1 MFLHWHHHYIIESC
15 LCYQSEQLLS
25 YEDDPSDIQHYT
37 VYTWLGRQIYHEIR
51 LPMTVFIPKKSKLAA
66 APVILLAQI
75 SANMTIIKQG
85 SLIHTTEMLPYKLL
99 KLSHTHYWN
108 ALIHITETLS
118 YIQVKC
124 SDTYKWNTLIHTTE
138 TLIHTTEMLS
148 FIQVKRS
155 HIPKRNALI
164 QVKRSH
170 THYWNTLIHTSET
183 LSFIPDRQTTVC
195 PYWQCP
201 VWCGG

>member
-1 MFLHWHHHYIIESC
+1 MLIFLYSFFMFLHWHHHYIIESC

-25 YEDDPSDIQHYT
+25 YEDDPSAIQHYT

-108 ALIHITETLS
+108 ALIHTTEMFSHILLKHSHT

-124 SDTYKWNTLIHTTE
+124 SQ
-138 TLIHTTEMLS
+138 S
-148 FIQVKRS
+148 
-155 HIPKRNALI
+155 
-164 QVKRSH
+164 
-170 THYWNTLIHTSET
+170 
-183 LSFIPDRQTTVC
+183 
-195 PYWQCP
+195 
-201 VWCGG
+201 